1 MCATI
6 GLIREGVLMAAV
18 IGVPKEVKDN
28 EQRVSMQPDGVTEL
42 VHHGHE
48 VLVEA
53 GAGIGAGFE
62 DEEYESSGARLVG
75 TPDEVFEAAGL
86 IVKVKEPVP
95 EEHDLFREGQ
105 ELFTYLHLA
114 ADRDLTEFLIE
125 RKINSIAY
133 ETVELTDGSLP
144 LLTPMS
150 EVAGRMAVQA
160 AAHHLESTQG
170 GAGLLLGGVPGT
182 PAARVTIVGGG
193 VVGTE
198 AAKIALGMR
207 AIVSVLDTNP
217 KRLAYLSD
225 IFEGRADLVIPNRAR
240 MAAYVRGADVVI
252 GAVLVAGAKAPKI
265 VTRDMVASMRD
276 GSVIVDVAVDQGGC
290 IETSRPTT
298 HSDPTYVEE
307 GVVHYCVANIPGA
320 VARTSTLALTSVT
333 LPYLVEIADN
343 GVEGAAQRDPV
354 LAKGLSTL
362 NGHLVSE
369 PVAEAH
375 GLPYEPAE
383 KFLGG

>member
-1 MCATI
+1 MAT
-6 GLIREGVLMAAV
+6 V

-28 EQRVSMQPDGVTEL
+28 ERRVSMQPDGVTEM

-48 VLVEA
+48 VVVEA

-62 DEEYESSGARLVG
+62 DEEYESCGARVVD

-95 EEHDLFREGQ
+95 EEHDRFREGQ

-114 ADRDLTEFLIE
+114 ADKDLTQFLME

-133 ETVELTDGSLP
+133 ETVELPDGSLP

-207 AIVSVLDTNP
+207 AIVSVLDTNS

-240 MAAYVRGADVVI
+240 TAAYVRGADVVI

-276 GSVIVDVAVDQGGC
+276 GSVVVDVAVDQGGC

-343 GVEGAAQRDPV
+343 GVEGAAQRDPT

-362 NGHLVSE
+362 RGNLVSE
-369 PVAEAH
+369 PVAQAH
-375 GLPYEPAE
+375 DLSFKTVEE
-383 KFLGG
+383 LLNN

>member
-1 MCATI
+1 
-6 GLIREGVLMAAV
+6 MAVV

-28 EQRVSMQPDGVTEL
+28 EQRVSMQPEGVTEL

-48 VLVEA
+48 VVVEA
-53 GAGIGAGFE
+53 GAGVGAGFE
-62 DEEYESSGARLVG
+62 DEEYESYGARLVG
-75 TPDEVFEAAGL
+75 SADEVFEAAGL

-95 EEHDLFREGQ
+95 EEHDRFREGQ

-114 ADRDLTEFLIE
+114 ADKDLTEFLIE
-125 RKINSIAY
+125 RKMNSIAY
-133 ETVELTDGSLP
+133 ETVELPDGSLP

-225 IFEGRADLVIPNRAR
+225 IFEGRADLVIPNKAR
-240 MAAYVRGADVVI
+240 TASYVRGADVVI

-333 LPYLVEIADN
+333 LPYLAEIADN

-362 NGHLVSE
+362 HGHLVSE

-375 GLPYEPAE
+375 GLPCEPAE
-383 KFLGG
+383 KLLGG

>member
-1 MCATI
+1 
-6 GLIREGVLMAAV
+6 MARAV
-18 IGVPKEVKDN
+18 GVPKEIKDM
-28 EQRVSMQPDGVTEL
+28 EGRVSMQPDGVGEL

-48 VLVEA
+48 VLVQA
-53 GAGIGAGFE
+53 GAGVGAGFT
-62 DEEYESSGARLVG
+62 DEEYEEAGARVVSSA
-75 TPDEVFEAAGL
+75 DEVFERADL

-95 EEHDLFREGQ
+95 EEYDRFREGQ

-114 ADRDLTEFLIE
+114 ADKGLTEFMME
-125 RKINSIAY
+125 RRLDSVAY
-133 ETVELTDGSLP
+133 ETVEVPDGSLP

-207 AIVSVLDTNP
+207 AIVSVLDTNS

-240 MAAYVRGADVVI
+240 TAAYVRGADVVI

-298 HSDPTYVEE
+298 HSNPTYVEE

-343 GVEGAAQRDPV
+343 GVEGAAQRDPT

-362 NGHLVSE
+362 RGNLVSE
-369 PVAEAH
+369 PVAQAH
-375 GLPYEPAE
+375 DLSFETVE
-383 KFLGG
+383 ELLSS

>member
-1 MCATI
+1 MGETI
-6 GLIREGVLMAAV
+6 GLIRERVLMATV

-28 EQRVSMQPDGVTEL
+28 EQRVSMQPDGVAEL

-48 VLVEA
+48 VVVEA

-62 DEEYESSGARLVG
+62 DEEYESCGARLVG
-75 TPDEVFEAAGL
+75 TPNEVFEVADL

-114 ADRDLTEFLIE
+114 ADKDLTEYLME

-133 ETVELTDGSLP
+133 ETVELPDGSLP

-182 PAARVTIVGGG
+182 PAARLTIIGGG

-240 MAAYVRGADVVI
+240 TAAYVRGADVVI

-333 LPYLVEIADN
+333 LPYLVEIADY

-375 GLPYEPAE
+375 GLPHEPAE
-383 KFLGG
+383 KLLGG